1 MERKRTKINEE
12 EEFPLK
18 LPVMVFPSMSYLLI
32 IIHLRKITKV
42 EFKLERSKRYENL
55 KDRCVKL
62 IWLRDIY
69 ITNWFKFLNDL
80 VFKRSYEIEYPLINS
95 NSAMR

>member
-1 MERKRTKINEE
+1 MERKRTKIKGEE
-12 EEFPLK
+12 ESPIK

-42 EFKLERSKRYENL
+42 EFKLERSKTYENL

-62 IWLRDIY
+62 
-69 ITNWFKFLNDL
+69 
-80 VFKRSYEIEYPLINS
+80 
-95 NSAMR
+95 MRVV

>member
-1 MERKRTKINEE
+1 MERKRTKIKGEE
-12 EEFPLK
+12 ESPIK

-42 EFKLERSKRYENL
+42 EFKLERSKTYENL

-62 IWLRDIY
+62 MA
-69 ITNWFKFLNDL
+69 
-80 VFKRSYEIEYPLINS
+80 V
-95 NSAMR
+95 A